1 MRISIILA
9 LIAACI
15 LLAVNFFSGR
25 GTKENNAPITT
36 EVRLADFQ
44 VEINVVGE
52 LDAAQSHML
61 SSEIQ
66 GTDGKIIY
74 LIDDGTRAK
83 KGDILAKLDPLPF
96 QTQVENL
103 QAEVDELKAAVDAA
117 EQMVAA
123 EDNQVGQEISN
134 AEYNLNVA
142 TLELKQLE
150 EGDGPLKTSM
160 LQEERQKAKLELQR
174 YEAFYNDLLQ
184 LKKEGFDNKSEISAA
199 QERVTVLKDQFDE
212 ASSRFE
218 SFKKHVF
225 PALLE
230 SARAKKQNAVL
241 LLDQTRQGGVHK
253 VAKAQATLN
262 QITSK
267 VGAKEAGLRQAKSE
281 LEKTVIK
288 APFDGI
294 VIHYETFRDGE
305 KRKPREG
312 DSIFMGQPILYL
324 PDVSKMIVKTK
335 VREIDLY
342 KLSLGQK
349 GLIQV
354 DAYPDSG
361 FAGDLT
367 FIGALATSESAE
379 PGQEKYFQ
387 VIFTIKQED
396 KRLRPGMTC
405 RVAIHAQQIKQAV
418 TVPILAIF
426 SEGDK
431 DICYVQT
438 GWGNYE
444 KRTIKTGAQNEDV
457 VQILDGLKVGEKVS
471 LVKPLTL

>member
-1 MRISIILA
+1 MRISIIVA
-9 LIAACI
+9 AVIAC
-15 LLAVNFFSGR
+15 LLLVMTFLPGKKAKQGGSSLD
-25 GTKENNAPITT
+25 T
-36 EVRLADFQ
+36 EVKLADFQ

-74 LIDDGTRAK
+74 LIDDGTRVK

-96 QTQVENL
+96 QKQVESL
-103 QAEVDELKAAVDAA
+103 EAEVGELKAAVDAA
-117 EQMVAA
+117 GQMVAY
-123 EDNQVGQEISN
+123 EDNQVGQEIAN
-134 AEYNLNVA
+134 AEYGLNVA
-142 TLELKQLE
+142 TLELRQFE
-150 EGDGPLKTSM
+150 QGDGPLKISM

-174 YEAFYNDLLQ
+174 YEAFYNDLLA
-184 LKKEGFDNKSEISAA
+184 LKKEGFDNKSEITAA
-199 QERVTVLKDQFDE
+199 EEKVVVLREQFNE
-212 ASSRFE
+212 ASTRFD
-218 SFKKHVF
+218 SYKKHVF
-225 PALLE
+225 PALQE

-241 LLDQTRQGGVHK
+241 HLEQIRQGGVHK

-262 QITSK
+262 QIASK
-267 VGAKEAGLRQAKSE
+267 VDAKETALKQTRAE

-324 PDVSKMIVKTK
+324 PDISKMIVKTK
-335 VREIDLY
+335 VREIDLF

-349 GLIQV
+349 GVIRV
-354 DAYPDSG
+354 DAYPDTV
-361 FAGDLT
+361 FHGDLT
-367 FIGALATSESAE
+367 FIGALATSESTE

-387 VIFTIKQED
+387 VIFTLQQED

-405 RVAIHAQQIKQAV
+405 RVSIISQQVKQAV
-418 TVPILAIF
+418 TVPTQALFADADG
-426 SEGDK
+426 E
-431 DICYVQT
+431 ICYVQS
-438 GWGNYE
+438 GWGAYE
-444 KRTIKTGAQNEDV
+444 KRKVRIGAQNEDFV
-457 VQILDGLKVGEKVS
+457 EILDGLKVGEKVS
-471 LVKPLTL
+471 LIKPETP

>member
-9 LIAACI
+9 LVAACI
-15 LLAVNFFSGR
+15 LLAVNFFPGR
-25 GTKENNAPITT
+25 TAKQENAPVIT
-36 EVRLADFQ
+36 EARLADFQ

-74 LIDDGTRAK
+74 LIDDGTRVK

-103 QAEVDELKAAVDAA
+103 QAEVEELKAAVDAA
-117 EQMVAA
+117 EQMVAS

-142 TLELKQLE
+142 SLELKQLE

-199 QERVTVLKDQFDE
+199 QERVTVLKEQFDE
-212 ASSRFE
+212 ASGRFE
-218 SFKKHVF
+218 SYKKHVF
-225 PALLE
+225 PALME

-241 LLDQTRQGGVHK
+241 ILDQTRQGGVHK

-349 GLIQV
+349 GLIQI

-361 FAGDLT
+361 FEGDLT
-367 FIGALATSESAE
+367 FIGALATSESTE

-387 VIFTIKQED
+387 VIFTIKRED

-405 RVAIHAQQIKQAV
+405 RVAIRAQQIKQAV
-418 TVPILAIF
+418 TVPTQAIF
-426 SEGDK
+426 SDGDS

-438 GWGNYE
+438 SWGNYE
-444 KRTIKTGAQNEDV
+444 KRKIKTGAQNEDV

-471 LVKPLTL
+471 LVKPQTL

>member
-1 MRISIILA
+1 M
-9 LIAACI
+9 
-15 LLAVNFFSGR
+15 
-25 GTKENNAPITT
+25 
-36 EVRLADFQ
+36 
-44 VEINVVGE
+44 
-52 LDAAQSHML
+52 
-61 SSEIQ
+61 
-66 GTDGKIIY
+66 
-74 LIDDGTRAK
+74 
-83 KGDILAKLDPLPF
+83 
-96 QTQVENL
+96 
-103 QAEVDELKAAVDAA
+103 
-117 EQMVAA
+117 
-123 EDNQVGQEISN
+123 
-134 AEYNLNVA
+134 
-142 TLELKQLE
+142 
-150 EGDGPLKTSM
+150 
-160 LQEERQKAKLELQR
+160 
-174 YEAFYNDLLQ
+174 
-184 LKKEGFDNKSEISAA
+184 
-199 QERVTVLKDQFDE
+199 
-212 ASSRFE
+212 
-218 SFKKHVF
+218 
-225 PALLE
+225 E

-241 LLDQTRQGGVHK
+241 ILDQTRQGGVHK

-281 LEKTVIK
+281 PEKTVIK

-349 GLIQV
+349 GLIQI

-361 FAGDLT
+361 FEGDLT
-367 FIGALATSESAE
+367 FIGALATSESTE

-387 VIFTIKQED
+387 VIFTIKRED

-405 RVAIHAQQIKQAV
+405 RVAIRAQQIKQAV
-418 TVPILAIF
+418 TVPTQAIF
-426 SEGDK
+426 SDGDS

-438 GWGNYE
+438 SWGNYE
-444 KRTIKTGAQNEDV
+444 KRKIKTGAQNEDV

-471 LVKPLTL
+471 LVKPQTL

>member
-1 MRISIILA
+1 MRISFIVA
-9 LIAACI
+9 VVIAGF
-15 LLAVNFFSGR
+15 LLAMTFLPGEKAKQGGSSL
-25 GTKENNAPITT
+25 ET
-36 EVRLADFQ
+36 EVKLADFQ

-74 LIDDGTRAK
+74 LIDDGTRVK

-96 QTQVENL
+96 QKQVESL
-103 QAEVDELKAAVDAA
+103 EAEVGELKAAIDAA
-117 EQMVAA
+117 GQMVAY
-123 EDNQVGQEISN
+123 EDNQVGQEIAN
-134 AEYNLNVA
+134 AEYGLNVA
-142 TLELKQLE
+142 TLELRQFE
-150 EGDGPLKTSM
+150 QGDGPLKISM

-174 YEAFYNDLLQ
+174 YEAFYNDLLA
-184 LKKEGFDNKSEISAA
+184 LKKEGFDNKSEITAA
-199 QERVTVLKDQFDE
+199 QEKVVVLREQFNE
-212 ASSRFE
+212 ASSRFD
-218 SFKKHVF
+218 SYKKHVF
-225 PALLE
+225 PALQE

-241 LLDQTRQGGVHK
+241 HLEQIRQGGVHK

-262 QITSK
+262 QIASK
-267 VGAKEAGLRQAKSE
+267 VDAKETALKQTRAE

-312 DSIFMGQPILYL
+312 DSVFMGQPILYL
-324 PDVSKMIVKTK
+324 PDISKMIVKTK
-335 VREIDLY
+335 VREIDLF

-349 GLIQV
+349 GVIQV
-354 DAYPDSG
+354 DAYPDTV
-361 FAGDLT
+361 FQGDLT

-387 VIFTIKQED
+387 VIFTLQQED

-405 RVAIHAQQIKQAV
+405 RVSIISQQVKQAV
-418 TVPILAIF
+418 TVPTQALFADAD
-426 SEGDK
+426 G
-431 DICYVQT
+431 DICYVQS
-438 GWGNYE
+438 GWGAYE
-444 KRTIKTGAQNEDV
+444 KRKVRVGAQNEDLV
-457 VQILDGLKVGEKVS
+457 EILDGLKVGEKVS
-471 LVKPLTL
+471 LVRPETP